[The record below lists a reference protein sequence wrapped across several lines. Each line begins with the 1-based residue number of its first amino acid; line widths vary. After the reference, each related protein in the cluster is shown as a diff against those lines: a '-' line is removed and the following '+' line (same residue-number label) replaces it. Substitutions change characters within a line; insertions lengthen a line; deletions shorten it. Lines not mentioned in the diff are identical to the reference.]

1 LFISLGNGT
10 SGMLTASDACPAAGE
25 SITRNNVADASLYAS
40 LGAWLRTEHERIVIK
55 ARSNVSM
62 LDDSL

>member
-1 LFISLGNGT
+1 
-10 SGMLTASDACPAAGE
+10 MLTASDACPAAGE